1 MNIITLL
8 KISWRNVWRSKLR
21 SFVVIMSVVFGILGG
36 IIMIAMSYGL
46 NDERMNNAIE
56 SYLSH
61 IQIHNKSFSEDYNI
75 KHTINNFS
83 EIENAI
89 NNDDRIVSFSKRI
102 ILNGMLSNSNGSYG
116 IQVKGINPSEE
127 IKVTSTYEK
136 IIEGE
141 YFKSKRDN
149 TILVGKKLADRL
161 NLKIKSKVV
170 ITFQDQ
176 SNELTSLLYRVE
188 GIFRSGNSRYDE
200 ANVFVR
206 NSSITKNLPNF
217 SGFHEIPIL
226 LTDINLKE
234 EVKSKLI
241 PYSSNNVVEAWDD
254 ISKDL
259 AYANEMLAAVLYIFM
274 IIILIGLSFG
284 IVNTMLMAILESKKE
299 IGMLMSIGMNRYKIF
314 LMICF
319 ETVFLSLVALPF
331 GLILSYLIVEY
342 YSVVGIDLSI
352 VEAGLEN
359 FGVGTR
365 LYFKVPDEDY
375 YVVAIMVFII
385 SIISS
390 IFPSVR
396 ALKINPVEATKT
408 I

>member
-1 MNIITLL
+1 MNIITLI

-21 SFVVIMSVVFGILGG
+21 SFVVIMSVIFGILGG

-46 NDERMNNAIE
+46 NEERMNNAVE
-56 SYLSH
+56 TYLSH

-75 KHTINNFS
+75 KHTINNLT
-83 EIENAI
+83 EIEKAI
-89 NNDDRIVSFSKRI
+89 NNDDRVTSYSKRI

-127 IKVTSTYEK
+127 IKVTNTYNK

-141 YFKSKRDN
+141 YFKSKRVN

-170 ITFQDQ
+170 ITFQDEN
-176 SNELTSLLYRVE
+176 NELISLLYRVE

-206 NSSITKNLPNF
+206 NLSIAKNLPNF
-217 SGFHEIPIL
+217 SGFHEVPIL
-226 LTDINLKE
+226 LTDIELKD
-234 EVKSKLI
+234 EVKNELI
-241 PYSSNNVVEAWDD
+241 PYSSNNIVESWDD
-254 ISKDL
+254 ISIDL
-259 AYANEMLAAVLYIFM
+259 AYANEMLGAVLYIFM
-274 IIILIGLSFG
+274 MIILTGLSFG
-284 IVNTMLMAILESKKE
+284 IVNTMLMAILERKRE
-299 IGMLMSIGMNRYKIF
+299 IGMLMSIGMSRYKIF

-319 ETVFLSLVALPF
+319 ETIFLSLVALPF
-331 GLILSYLIVEY
+331 GLVLSYFIVEY

-352 VEAGLEN
+352 VAAGLEN

-365 LYFKVPDEDY
+365 LYFKLPNEDY
-375 YVVAIMVFII
+375 FVVAIMVFII

>member
-1 MNIITLL
+1 MNIITLI

-21 SFVVIMSVVFGILGG
+21 SFVVIMSVIFGILGG
-36 IIMIAMSYGL
+36 IIMVAMSYGL
-46 NDERMNNAIE
+46 NEERMNNAVE
-56 SYLSH
+56 TYLSH

-75 KHTINNFS
+75 KHTINNFA
-83 EIENAI
+83 EIEKAI
-89 NNDDRIVSFSKRI
+89 NNDDRITSYSKRI

-127 IKVTSTYEK
+127 IKVTNTYNK

-141 YFKSKRDN
+141 YFKSKRVN

-170 ITFQDQ
+170 ITFQDEN
-176 SNELTSLLYRVE
+176 NELTSLLYRVE

-206 NSSITKNLPNF
+206 NLSIAKNLPNF
-217 SGFHEIPIL
+217 SGFHEVPIL
-226 LTDINLKE
+226 LTDIELKD
-234 EVKSKLI
+234 EVKNELI
-241 PYSSNNVVEAWDD
+241 PYSSNNIVESWDD

-259 AYANEMLAAVLYIFM
+259 AYANEMLGAVLYIFM
-274 IIILIGLSFG
+274 MIILTGLSFG
-284 IVNTMLMAILESKKE
+284 IVNTMLMAILERKRE
-299 IGMLMSIGMNRYKIF
+299 IGMLMSIGMSRYKIF

-319 ETVFLSLVALPF
+319 ETIFLSLVALPF
-331 GLILSYLIVEY
+331 GLVLSYFIVEY
-342 YSVVGIDLSI
+342 YSVVGIDLTI

-365 LYFKVPDEDY
+365 LYFKLPNEDY
-375 YVVAIMVFII
+375 FVVAIMVFII

>member
-1 MNIITLL
+1 
-8 KISWRNVWRSKLR
+8 
-21 SFVVIMSVVFGILGG
+21 
-36 IIMIAMSYGL
+36 
-46 NDERMNNAIE
+46 
-56 SYLSH
+56 
-61 IQIHNKSFSEDYNI
+61 
-75 KHTINNFS
+75 
-83 EIENAI
+83 
-89 NNDDRIVSFSKRI
+89 
-102 ILNGMLSNSNGSYG
+102 MLSNSNGSYG

-127 IKVTSTYEK
+127 IKVTNTYNK

-141 YFKSKRDN
+141 YFKSKRVN

-170 ITFQDQ
+170 ITFQDEN
-176 SNELTSLLYRVE
+176 NELTSLLYRVE

-206 NSSITKNLPNF
+206 NLSIAKNLPNF
-217 SGFHEIPIL
+217 SGFHEMPIL
-226 LTDINLKE
+226 LTDIELKD
-234 EVKSKLI
+234 EVKNELI
-241 PYSSNNVVEAWDD
+241 PYSSNNIVESWDD

-259 AYANEMLAAVLYIFM
+259 AYANEMLGAVLYIFM
-274 IIILIGLSFG
+274 MIILTGLSFG
-284 IVNTMLMAILESKKE
+284 IVNTMLMAILERKRE
-299 IGMLMSIGMNRYKIF
+299 IGMLMSIGMSRYKIF

-319 ETVFLSLVALPF
+319 ETIFLSLVALPF
-331 GLILSYLIVEY
+331 GLVLSYFIVEY
-342 YSVVGIDLSI
+342 YSVVGIDLTI

-365 LYFKVPDEDY
+365 LYFKLPNEDY
-375 YVVAIMVFII
+375 FVVAIMVFII

>member
-21 SFVVIMSVVFGILGG
+21 SLVVILSVVFGILGG

-46 NDERMNNAIE
+46 NEERMNNAVE
-56 SYLSH
+56 TYLSH
-61 IQIHNKSFSEDYNI
+61 IQIHNNLFREDYNI
-75 KHTINNFS
+75 KHTINNLDNLEKS
-83 EIENAI
+83 LNE
-89 NNDDRIVSFSKRI
+89 DKRVVSYTKRI

-116 IQVKGINPSEE
+116 IQIKGVNPETE
-127 IKVTSTYEK
+127 KKVTNTHEK
-136 IIEGE
+136 LIEGE
-141 YFKSKRDN
+141 YFNSKRDN
-149 TILVGKKLADRL
+149 TILVGKKLADKL
-161 NLKIKSKVV
+161 NLNLKSKVV
-170 ITFQDQ
+170 ITFQDEF
-176 SNELTSLLYRVE
+176 NELTSLLYRVE
-188 GIFRSGNSRYDE
+188 GIFKSGNSRYDE
-200 ANVFVR
+200 SNVFVK
-206 NSSITKNLPNF
+206 NISITKNLPSF
-217 SGFHEIPIL
+217 SGIHEIPIL
-226 LTDINLKE
+226 LTDIELRNS
-234 EVKSKLI
+234 VKKDLI
-241 PYSSNNVVEAWDD
+241 LLSPNNIVEAWDD

-274 IIILIGLSFG
+274 MIILIGLSFG
-284 IVNTMLMAILESKKE
+284 IVNTMLMAILERKKE

-319 ETVFLSLVALPF
+319 ETTFLSMIALPF
-331 GLILSYLIVEY
+331 GLISSYLIVEY

-365 LYFKVPDEDY
+365 LYLKVPQEQY
-375 YVVAIMVFII
+375 IVVAIMVFMI

-390 IFPSVR
+390 IFPSLR
-396 ALKINPVEATKT
+396 ALKINPVDATKT

>member
-8 KISWRNVWRSKLR
+8 KISWRNVWRNKLR
-21 SFVVIMSVVFGILGG
+21 SFVVILSVIFGLVGG

-46 NDERMNNAIE
+46 NEERMNNAVE
-56 SYLSH
+56 TYLSH
-61 IQIHNKSFSEDYNI
+61 IQIHNKSFSEEYNL
-75 KHTINNFS
+75 KHTIDNL
-83 EIENAI
+83 EGIENAI
-89 NNDDRIVSFSKRI
+89 DNDSRVVSYSKRI

-116 IQVKGINPSEE
+116 IQVKGIDPVQEV
-127 IKVTSTYEK
+127 KVTNTYEK

-149 TILVGKKLADRL
+149 TILIGKKLADRL

-170 ITFQDQ
+170 ITFQDE
-176 SNELTSLLYRVE
+176 NYELTSLLYRVE

-200 ANVFVR
+200 ANVFVK
-206 NSSITKNLPNF
+206 NISITKNLPNF
-217 SGFHEIPIL
+217 SGYHEIPML
-226 LTDINLKE
+226 LTDIDLRGDLKND
-234 EVKSKLI
+234 LI
-241 PYSSNNVVEAWDD
+241 PYSSDNIVEGWDD

-274 IIILIGLSFG
+274 MIILSALSFG
-284 IVNTMLMAILESKKE
+284 IVNTMLMAILERRKE
-299 IGMLMSIGMNRYKIF
+299 IGMLMSIGMSRFKIF
-314 LMICF
+314 LMISF
-319 ETVFLSLVALPF
+319 ETMFLSIVALPI
-331 GLILSYLIVEY
+331 GLILSYSIVEY

-365 LYFKVPDEDY
+365 LYFKVPNQEY
-375 YVVAIMVFII
+375 FIVAIMVFVI

>member
-21 SFVVIMSVVFGILGG
+21 SLVVILSVVFGILGG

-46 NDERMNNAIE
+46 NEERMNNAVE
-56 SYLSH
+56 TYLSH
-61 IQIHNKSFSEDYNI
+61 VQIHNNLFREDYNI
-75 KHTINNFS
+75 KHTINNLDNLEKS
-83 EIENAI
+83 LNEDE
-89 NNDDRIVSFSKRI
+89 RVVSYTKRI

-116 IQVKGINPSEE
+116 IQIKGVNPETE
-127 IKVTSTYEK
+127 KKVTNTHEK
-136 IIEGE
+136 LIEGE
-141 YFKSKRDN
+141 YFNSKRDN
-149 TILVGKKLADRL
+149 TIIVGKKLADKL
-161 NLKIKSKVV
+161 NLNLKSKVV
-170 ITFQDQ
+170 ITFQDEF
-176 SNELTSLLYRVE
+176 NELTSLLYRVE
-188 GIFRSGNSRYDE
+188 GIFKSGNSRYDE
-200 ANVFVR
+200 SNVFVK
-206 NSSITKNLPNF
+206 NLSITKNLPSF
-217 SGFHEIPIL
+217 SGIHEIPIL
-226 LTDINLKE
+226 LTDIELRGS
-234 EVKSKLI
+234 VKKDLI
-241 PYSSNNVVEAWDD
+241 QLSQNNIVETWDD

-274 IIILIGLSFG
+274 MIILTGLSFG
-284 IVNTMLMAILESKKE
+284 IVNTMLMAILERKKE

-319 ETVFLSLVALPF
+319 ETTFLSMIALPF
-331 GLILSYLIVEY
+331 GLISSYLIVEY

-365 LYFKVPDEDY
+365 LYLKVPQEQ
-375 YVVAIMVFII
+375 YVVVSIMVFMI

-390 IFPSVR
+390 IFPSLR